1 MGFRKYFK
9 KKDIT
14 NQLTEMASH
23 NLLQDSARQLK
34 FISQFNIL
42 YESFFKDRYESFVIT
57 NNKDLLKKSKMIKS
71 EDYVFHFLREF
82 LKYIE
87 KVDNRDHKDSL
98 EQFLFYFSTSECKTN
113 RAIYKN
119 KYVEIS
125 LIMKK
130 ILKDLKEKKSKLYI
144 LDKKAEQ
151 C

>member
-42 YESFFKDRYESFVIT
+42 YESFFKDRYESFIIK
-57 NNKDLLKKSKMIKS
+57 NNKDLLKRSKMIKKH
-71 EDYVFHFLREF
+71 DYIFQFFREF

-87 KVDNRDHKDSL
+87 KTDNIDQKYSL
-98 EQFLFYFSTSECKTN
+98 EKFLFYFSTSEYKAN
-113 RAIYKN
+113 RTIYRN
-119 KYVEIS
+119 KYIEIN

-130 ILKDLKEKKSKLYI
+130 VLKDAKEKKSKLYI
-144 LDKKAEQ
+144 LDKKGR
-151 C
+151 